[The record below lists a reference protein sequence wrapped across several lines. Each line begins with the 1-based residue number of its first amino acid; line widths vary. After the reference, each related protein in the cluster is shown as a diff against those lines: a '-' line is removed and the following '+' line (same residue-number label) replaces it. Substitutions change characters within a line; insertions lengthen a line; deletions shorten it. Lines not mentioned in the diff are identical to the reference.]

1 MGKVNAWFKGCQVY
15 WIFLEDIAIKLTC
28 NTYPVF
34 GDQGQSGQADVQ
46 QGPARN
52 TLNVFCTWRL
62 FYRHLTSL
70 CLGIFDLFT
79 SPWPWPWLSRSWC
92 PWSHNKLSLHHL
104 NEKLRRHY
112 NRTSVIEVVNVSS
125 SKKVKLFKIET
136 RIWLHSQSSSLVWSL
151 SLFLCSSV
159 HCFFSSFF
167 CFLSFSFVSVLL
179 STAWPT
185 ALVRSH
191 VSFNNGFLATSY
203 KSTQIYIYM
212 YMGI

>member
-1 MGKVNAWFKGCQVY
+1 MVKVNAWFKGCQVY
-15 WIFLEDIAIKLTC
+15 WIFLEDIAIKLNLQYISSLWWLRSIWPSRC
-28 NTYPVF
+28 
-34 GDQGQSGQADVQ
+34 
-46 QGPARN
+46 PARSCSKHIEC
-52 TLNVFCTWRL
+52 LL
-62 FYRHLTSL
+62 HLKAFLSSPSL